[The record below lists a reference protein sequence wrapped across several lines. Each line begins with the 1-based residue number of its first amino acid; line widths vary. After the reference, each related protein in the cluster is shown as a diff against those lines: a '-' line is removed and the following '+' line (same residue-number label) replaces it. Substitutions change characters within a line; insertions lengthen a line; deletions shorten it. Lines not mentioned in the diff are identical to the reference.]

1 MYALSHDYYDIAVSV
16 MITMAAL
23 QFLLIIIHHIISNV
37 CGGVIMHKL
46 KIITDSI
53 INWITR
59 PQNKPQHI
67 QLNNIPPDKTYN
79 YQELREPLV
88 GQD

>member
-1 MYALSHDYYDIAVSV
+1 
-16 MITMAAL
+16 MISMAAL
-23 QFLLIIIHHIISNV
+23 QFLLIIMHHIISNV
-37 CGGVIMHKL
+37 CGGVIMLKL

-67 QLNNIPPDKTYN
+67 QLKNIQPDKTYN
-79 YQELREPLV
+79 YLELREPLV